1 MNLPSTNGN
10 SVAPINPHIIEI
22 PPAEPDAMIP
32 NSALRIPK
40 KKPPGRNNFRPGT
53 HVFHVHFL
61 NAIEIISLN
70 LSLLPLWSIIIS

>member
-1 MNLPSTNGN
+1 
-10 SVAPINPHIIEI
+10 
-22 PPAEPDAMIP
+22 MIP
-32 NSALRIPK
+32 NYELRIPK